1 MARLR
6 RPPKEE
12 PVTSVDDESDPGARP
27 VAERTRWRW
36 LGPLEPWLAWF
47 GAGRVAGVA
56 VTVVVTVIGGWWLL
70 RPAPAPTEAVLP
82 YASSSALAPTPATT
96 GVTTSSVPSSVVV
109 HVAGAVAAPG
119 VYELAGGAR
128 VVDGVERAGG
138 PTPEADTSG
147 LNLASVLVDGQR
159 VYVPRVG
166 ETPPPVEEPV
176 SGDGGGVAGSTGA
189 VGPIDVNAATASEL
203 EALPG
208 IGPATAAAIVQH
220 REDQGPFASVDD
232 LDAVRGI
239 GPAKLAA
246 LRDLVTT

>member
-1 MARLR
+1 MARLA

-12 PVTSVDDESDPGARP
+12 RVTSVDDEFDPGARP
-27 VAERTRWRW
+27 AAERTMRRW

-56 VTVVVTVIGGWWLL
+56 VTVAVTVVGGWWLL

-82 YASSSALAPTPATT
+82 YASVPAPTAATT
-96 GVTTSSVPSSVVV
+96 GATTSSAPSSVVV
-109 HVAGAVAAPG
+109 HVAGAVAAAG
-119 VYELAGGAR
+119 VYELPGGAR

-138 PTPEADTSG
+138 STPEADTSG
-147 LNLASVLVDGQR
+147 LNLAAVLVDGQR

-166 ETPPPVEEPV
+166 ETPPPVAEPV
-176 SGDGGGVAGSTGA
+176 AGDGAAVAGSTGP
-189 VGPIDVNAATASEL
+189 VGPIDVNAATAGEL

-246 LRDLVTT
+246 LGDLVTT